1 MLIKSY
7 SLKSIRI
14 NRGLTLEEAAC
25 LIGISKS
32 TLFNYEHFKTT
43 PDQEKIKK
51 MMEVYDVEFDEIRFL
66 PNEKEKKLAVKRSMK
81 V

>member
-14 NRGLTLEEAAC
+14 NLGLTLEEAAC

-32 TLFNYEHFKTT
+32 TLFNYEHYKTT

-51 MMEVYDVEFDEIRFL
+51 IMDVYGVRYDEIRFL
-66 PNEKEKKLAVKRSMK
+66 PNENEKKLAVKKKMK
-81 V
+81 